1 MKKAILVV
9 SFGTSYLEPL
19 KNSIENVEDK
29 IRNQFKDYDVY
40 RAFTSHM
47 IIKKLEI
54 VHGLIVEKPEELLE
68 RLYIEGYEEV
78 IIQPLHIIPGE
89 EFSYIK
95 NIEVYFKNK
104 FKSIKVGRPIFY
116 YQGIEGLPEDYSLFI
131 KSIKGIIEGEEAVVM
146 MGHGTVHPSNA
157 VYGALQSVLNDEGYK
172 NVFVGT
178 VKGYPNFTSVLNK
191 IKKRGIKKV
200 LLMPLM
206 LVAGNHAIN
215 DMTSEKDNSWK
226 SMLEV
231 EGIEVKLWTKG
242 LGEVD
247 EFAQLYIDR
256 VDDLINN
263 RYIGTGEIKKHK
275 ICDCEEI

>member
-19 KNSIENVEDK
+19 KNSIENVENK
-29 IRNQFKDYDVY
+29 IRNQFKDYDVH

-95 NIEVYFKNK
+95 NIEVYFKDK

-226 SMLEV
+226 SMLEA

-263 RYIGTGEIKKHK
+263 RYIETGKIKKHK
-275 ICDCEEI
+275 IIYIDK

>member
-215 DMTSEKDNSWK
+215 DMTSEKDN
-226 SMLEV
+226 
-231 EGIEVKLWTKG
+231 
-242 LGEVD
+242 
-247 EFAQLYIDR
+247 
-256 VDDLINN
+256 
-263 RYIGTGEIKKHK
+263 
-275 ICDCEEI
+275 

>member
-9 SFGTSYLEPL
+9 SFGTSYLEQL
-19 KNSIENVEDK
+19 KNSIENVENK

-68 RLYIEGYEEV
+68 KLYIEGYEEV

-95 NIEVYFKNK
+95 NIEVYFKDK

-178 VKGYPNFTSVLNK
+178 VKGYPNFISVLNK

-215 DMTSEKDNSWK
+215 DMTSEKENSWK
-226 SMLEV
+226 SMLEA

-247 EFAQLYIDR
+247 EFAQLYIER

-275 ICDCEEI
+275 IIYIDK

>member
-9 SFGTSYLEPL
+9 SFGTSYLEQL
-19 KNSIENVEDK
+19 KNSIENVENK

-68 RLYIEGYEEV
+68 KLYIEGYEEV

-95 NIEVYFKNK
+95 NIEVYFKDK

-178 VKGYPNFTSVLNK
+178 VKGYPNFISVLNK

-215 DMTSEKDNSWK
+215 DMTSEKENSWK
-226 SMLEV
+226 SMLEA

-275 ICDCEEI
+275 IIYIDK

>member
-19 KNSIENVEDK
+19 KNSIENVENK
-29 IRNQFKDYDVY
+29 IRNQFKDYDVH

-95 NIEVYFKNK
+95 NIEVYFKDK

-226 SMLEV
+226 SMLEA

-242 LGEVD
+242 LGEVG

-263 RYIGTGEIKKHK
+263 RYIETGKIKKHK
-275 ICDCEEI
+275 IIYIDK

>member
-19 KNSIENVEDK
+19 KNSIENVENK
-29 IRNQFKDYDVY
+29 IRNQFKDYDVH

-68 RLYIEGYEEV
+68 RLYIEGYEEI

-95 NIEVYFKNK
+95 NIEVYFKDK

-178 VKGYPNFTSVLNK
+178 VKGYPNFISVLNK

-226 SMLEV
+226 SMLEA

-263 RYIGTGEIKKHK
+263 RYIETGEIKKHK
-275 ICDCEEI
+275 IIYIDK

>member
-19 KNSIENVEDK
+19 KNSIENVENK

-68 RLYIEGYEEV
+68 KLYIEGYEEV

-95 NIEVYFKNK
+95 NIEVYFKDK

-226 SMLEV
+226 SMLEA
-231 EGIEVKLWTKG
+231 ERIEVKLWTKG

-263 RYIGTGEIKKHK
+263 RYIETGEIKKHK
-275 ICDCEEI
+275 IIYIDK

>member
-19 KNSIENVEDK
+19 KNSIENVENK
-29 IRNQFKDYDVY
+29 IRNQFKDYDVH

-95 NIEVYFKNK
+95 NIEVYFKDK

-226 SMLEV
+226 SMLEA

-242 LGEVD
+242 LGEID

-263 RYIGTGEIKKHK
+263 SYIETGKIKKHK
-275 ICDCEEI
+275 IIYIDK

>member
-19 KNSIENVEDK
+19 KNSIENVENK

-95 NIEVYFKNK
+95 NIEVYFKDK

-178 VKGYPNFTSVLNK
+178 VKGYPNFISVLNK

-206 LVAGNHAIN
+206 LVSGNHAIN

-226 SMLEV
+226 SMLEA

-263 RYIGTGEIKKHK
+263 RYIETGKIKKHK
-275 ICDCEEI
+275 IIYIDK

>member
-19 KNSIENVEDK
+19 KNSIENVENK
-29 IRNQFKDYDVY
+29 IRNQFKDYDVH

-95 NIEVYFKNK
+95 NIEVYFKDK

-131 KSIKGIIEGEEAVVM
+131 KSIKGIIEEEEAVVM

-226 SMLEV
+226 SMLEA

-263 RYIGTGEIKKHK
+263 RYIETGEIKKHK
-275 ICDCEEI
+275 IIYIDK

>member
-19 KNSIENVEDK
+19 KNSIENVENK
-29 IRNQFKDYDVY
+29 IRNQFKDYDVH

-95 NIEVYFKNK
+95 NIEVYFKDK

-178 VKGYPNFTSVLNK
+178 IKGYPNFTSVLNK

-226 SMLEV
+226 SMLEA

-263 RYIGTGEIKKHK
+263 RYIETGKIQKHK
-275 ICDCEEI
+275 IIYIDK

>member
-19 KNSIENVEDK
+19 KNSIENVENK

-95 NIEVYFKNK
+95 NIEVYFKDK
-104 FKSIKVGRPIFY
+104 FESIKVGRPIFY

-226 SMLEV
+226 SMLEA

-275 ICDCEEI
+275 IIYIDK

>member
-1 MKKAILVV
+1 MKKAIVVV
-9 SFGTSYLEPL
+9 SFGTSYLEQL
-19 KNSIENVEDK
+19 KNSIENVEGK
-29 IRNQFKDYDVY
+29 IREKFKDYDVY

-95 NIEVYFKNK
+95 NIEVYFKDK

-226 SMLEV
+226 SMLEA

-275 ICDCEEI
+275 IIYIDK

>member
-29 IRNQFKDYDVY
+29 IRNQFKDYDVH

-95 NIEVYFKNK
+95 NIEVYFKDK

-178 VKGYPNFTSVLNK
+178 IKGYPNFTSVLDK

-226 SMLEV
+226 SMLEA

-275 ICDCEEI
+275 IIYIDK

>member
-19 KNSIENVEDK
+19 KNSIENVENK

-68 RLYIEGYEEV
+68 KLYIEGYEEV

-95 NIEVYFKNK
+95 NIEVYFKDK

-131 KSIKGIIEGEEAVVM
+131 ESIKNIIEGEEAVVM

-226 SMLEV
+226 SMLEA

-263 RYIGTGEIKKHK
+263 RYIGTEEIKKHK
-275 ICDCEEI
+275 IIYIDK

>member
-9 SFGTSYLEPL
+9 SFGTSYLDTLE
-19 KNSIENVEDK
+19 KTIENAENQ
-29 IRNQFKDYDVY
+29 IRNSFSEYDIY

-95 NIEVYFKNK
+95 NIEVYFKDK

-226 SMLEV
+226 SMLEA

-263 RYIGTGEIKKHK
+263 RYIGTEEIKKHK
-275 ICDCEEI
+275 IIYIDK

>member
-9 SFGTSYLEPL
+9 SFGTSYLEQL
-19 KNSIENVEDK
+19 KNSIENVENK

-68 RLYIEGYEEV
+68 KLYIEGYEEV

-95 NIEVYFKNK
+95 NIEVYFKDK

-131 KSIKGIIEGEEAVVM
+131 KSIKVIIEGEEAVVM

-226 SMLEV
+226 SMLEA
-231 EGIEVKLWTKG
+231 ERIEVKLWSKG

-263 RYIGTGEIKKHK
+263 RYIETGEIKKHK
-275 ICDCEEI
+275 IIYIDK

>member
-29 IRNQFKDYDVY
+29 IRNQFKDYDVH

-275 ICDCEEI
+275 IIYIDK

>member
-19 KNSIENVEDK
+19 KNSIENVENK
-29 IRNQFKDYDVY
+29 IRNQFKDYDVH

-95 NIEVYFKNK
+95 NIEVYFKDK

-178 VKGYPNFTSVLNK
+178 VKGYPNFISVLNK

-226 SMLEV
+226 SMLEA

-263 RYIGTGEIKKHK
+263 RYIETGKIKKHK
-275 ICDCEEI
+275 IIYIDK

>member
-9 SFGTSYLEPL
+9 SFGTSYLEQL
-19 KNSIENVEDK
+19 KNSIENVENK

-54 VHGLIVEKPEELLE
+54 VHGFIVEKPEELLE
-68 RLYIEGYEEV
+68 KLYIEGYEEV

-95 NIEVYFKNK
+95 NIEVYFKDK

-178 VKGYPNFTSVLNK
+178 VKGYPNFISVLNK

-215 DMTSEKDNSWK
+215 DMTSEKENSWK
-226 SMLEV
+226 SMLEA

-275 ICDCEEI
+275 IIYIDK

>member
-19 KNSIENVEDK
+19 KNSIENVENK
-29 IRNQFKDYDVY
+29 IRNQFKDYDVH

-95 NIEVYFKNK
+95 NIEVYFKDK

-226 SMLEV
+226 SMLEA

-247 EFAQLYIDR
+247 KFAQLYIDR

-263 RYIGTGEIKKHK
+263 RYIGTEEIKKHK
-275 ICDCEEI
+275 IIYIDK

>member
-19 KNSIENVEDK
+19 KNSIENVENK
-29 IRNQFKDYDVY
+29 IRNQFKDYNVH

-95 NIEVYFKNK
+95 NIEVYFKDK

-226 SMLEV
+226 SMLEA

-242 LGEVD
+242 LGELD

-263 RYIGTGEIKKHK
+263 RYIETGKIKKHK
-275 ICDCEEI
+275 IIYIDK

>member
-19 KNSIENVEDK
+19 KNSIENVENK
-29 IRNQFKDYDVY
+29 IRNQFKDYDVH

-95 NIEVYFKNK
+95 NIEVYFKDK

-226 SMLEV
+226 SMLEA

-263 RYIGTGEIKKHK
+263 RYIETGKIQKHK
-275 ICDCEEI
+275 IIYIDK

>member
-19 KNSIENVEDK
+19 KNSIENVENK

-95 NIEVYFKNK
+95 NIEVYFKDK

-226 SMLEV
+226 SMLEA
-231 EGIEVKLWTKG
+231 ERIEVKLWSKG

-247 EFAQLYIDR
+247 EFAQLYIER

-275 ICDCEEI
+275 IIYIDK

>member
-19 KNSIENVEDK
+19 KNSIENVENK

-95 NIEVYFKNK
+95 NIEVYFKDK

-226 SMLEV
+226 SMLEA
-231 EGIEVKLWTKG
+231 ERIEVKLWSKG

-263 RYIGTGEIKKHK
+263 RYIETGEIKKHK
-275 ICDCEEI
+275 IIYIDK

>member
-9 SFGTSYLEPL
+9 SFGTSYLEQL
-19 KNSIENVEDK
+19 KNSIENVENK
-29 IRNQFKDYDVY
+29 IRNQFKDYDVH

-95 NIEVYFKNK
+95 NIEVYFKDK

-226 SMLEV
+226 SMLEA

-263 RYIGTGEIKKHK
+263 RYIETGKIKKHK
-275 ICDCEEI
+275 IIYIDK

>member
-19 KNSIENVEDK
+19 KNSIESVENK
-29 IRNQFKDYDVY
+29 IRNQFKDYDVH

-95 NIEVYFKNK
+95 NIEVYFKDK

-226 SMLEV
+226 SMLEA

-242 LGEVD
+242 LGELD

-263 RYIGTGEIKKHK
+263 RYIETGKIKKHK
-275 ICDCEEI
+275 IIYIDK

>member
-19 KNSIENVEDK
+19 KNSIENVENK

-95 NIEVYFKNK
+95 NIEVYFKDK

-226 SMLEV
+226 SMLEA

-263 RYIGTGEIKKHK
+263 RYIGTEEIKNHK
-275 ICDCEEI
+275 IIYIYK

>member
-19 KNSIENVEDK
+19 KNSIENVENK
-29 IRNQFKDYDVY
+29 IRNQFKDYDVH

-68 RLYIEGYEEV
+68 RLYIGGYEEI

-95 NIEVYFKNK
+95 NIEVYFKDK

-226 SMLEV
+226 SMLEA

-263 RYIGTGEIKKHK
+263 RYIETGEIKKHK
-275 ICDCEEI
+275 IIYIDK

>member
-9 SFGTSYLEPL
+9 SFGTSYIDTL
-19 KNSIENVEDK
+19 KVTIEKAENQ
-29 IRNQFKDYDVY
+29 IRDYFNDYDTY
-40 RAFTSHM
+40 RAFTSHK
-47 IIKKLEI
+47 IIKKLK
-54 VHGLIVEKPEELLE
+54 EKYEMFIDTPEEMLE
-68 RLYIEGYEEV
+68 KLYEQGYDEV
-78 IIQPLHIIPGE
+78 IMQPLHIIPGE

-95 NIEVYFKNK
+95 NIEVYFKDK

-226 SMLEV
+226 SMLEA

-263 RYIGTGEIKKHK
+263 RYIETGEIKKHK
-275 ICDCEEI
+275 IIYIDK

>member
-19 KNSIENVEDK
+19 KNSIENVENK
-29 IRNQFKDYDVY
+29 IRNQFKDYDVH

-95 NIEVYFKNK
+95 NIEVYFKDK

-226 SMLEV
+226 SMLEA

-263 RYIGTGEIKKHK
+263 RYIETVKIKKHK
-275 ICDCEEI
+275 IIYIDK

>member
-19 KNSIENVEDK
+19 KNSIENVENK
-29 IRNQFKDYDVY
+29 IRNQFKDYDVH

-95 NIEVYFKNK
+95 NIEVYFKDR

-226 SMLEV
+226 SMLEA

-263 RYIGTGEIKKHK
+263 RYIETGKIKKHK
-275 ICDCEEI
+275 IIYIDK

>member
-19 KNSIENVEDK
+19 KNSIENVENK
-29 IRNQFKDYDVY
+29 IRNQFKDYDVH

-226 SMLEV
+226 SMLEA

-263 RYIGTGEIKKHK
+263 RYIETGKIKKHK
-275 ICDCEEI
+275 IIYIDK

>member
-9 SFGTSYLEPL
+9 SFCTSYLEPL
-19 KNSIENVEDK
+19 KNSIENVENK

-95 NIEVYFKNK
+95 NIEVYFKDK

-226 SMLEV
+226 SMLEA

-263 RYIGTGEIKKHK
+263 RYIGTEEIKKHK
-275 ICDCEEI
+275 IIYIDK

>member
-19 KNSIENVEDK
+19 KNSIENVENK

-68 RLYIEGYEEV
+68 KLYIEGYEEV

-95 NIEVYFKNK
+95 NIEVYFKDK

-215 DMTSEKDNSWK
+215 DMTPEKD
-226 SMLEV
+226 
-231 EGIEVKLWTKG
+231 
-242 LGEVD
+242 
-247 EFAQLYIDR
+247 
-256 VDDLINN
+256 
-263 RYIGTGEIKKHK
+263 H
-275 ICDCEEI
+275 

>member
-19 KNSIENVEDK
+19 KNSIENVENK
-29 IRNQFKDYDVY
+29 IRNQFKDYDVH

-68 RLYIEGYEEV
+68 RLYIEGYEEA
-78 IIQPLHIIPGE
+78 IIQPLHIIPGQ

-95 NIEVYFKNK
+95 NIEVYFKDK

-226 SMLEV
+226 SMLEA

-263 RYIGTGEIKKHK
+263 RYIETGKIKKHK
-275 ICDCEEI
+275 IIYIDK

>member
-19 KNSIENVEDK
+19 KNSIENVENK
-29 IRNQFKDYDVY
+29 IRNQFKDYDVH

-247 EFAQLYIDR
+247 KFAQLYIDR

-263 RYIGTGEIKKHK
+263 RYIETGEIKKHK
-275 ICDCEEI
+275 IIYIDK

>member
-19 KNSIENVEDK
+19 KNSIENVENK
-29 IRNQFKDYDVY
+29 IRNQFKDYDVH

-95 NIEVYFKNK
+95 NIEVYFKDK

-263 RYIGTGEIKKHK
+263 RYIETGKIKKHK
-275 ICDCEEI
+275 IIYIDK

>member
-19 KNSIENVEDK
+19 KNSIENVENK
-29 IRNQFKDYDVY
+29 IRNQFKDYDVH

-95 NIEVYFKNK
+95 NIEVYFKDK

-146 MGHGTVHPSNA
+146 LGHGTVHPSNA

-226 SMLEV
+226 SMLEA

-263 RYIGTGEIKKHK
+263 RYIETGKIKKHK
-275 ICDCEEI
+275 IIYIDK